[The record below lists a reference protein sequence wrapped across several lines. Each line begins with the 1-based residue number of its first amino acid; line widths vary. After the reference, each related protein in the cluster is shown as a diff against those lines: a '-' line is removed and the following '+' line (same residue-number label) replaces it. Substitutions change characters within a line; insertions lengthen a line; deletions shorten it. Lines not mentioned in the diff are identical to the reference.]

1 MINLI
6 DGHLFKVPDH
16 EAQIFPC
23 LSNSSLK
30 ALRHFLESEQHTG
43 NFVPMSLALS
53 QALLESVQDR

>member
-23 LSNSSLK
+23 LRNASLK

-43 NFVPMSLALS
+43 NFVP
-53 QALLESVQDR
+53 V